1 MSRSSRPFRF
11 PLAIMLGFAASGGV
25 AAWYLQFSL
34 AGLLAWA
41 GFLGAGL
48 VLAGLVARR
57 PV

>member
-1 MSRSSRPFRF
+1 
-11 PLAIMLGFAASGGV
+11 MLGFAASGGV